1 MSVQELIKNKLRRSR
16 DSCEFKKAWIPEGW
30 ACVPVERFAEELK
43 EDMKKAG
50 YLLVDESD
58 PDEN

>member
-1 MSVQELIKNKLRRSR
+1 MPVQDLIKNKLLKSR

-30 ACVPVERFAEELK
+30 ACVPVEKFADELK

-50 YLLVDESD
+50 YLRVDESA